1 MTFQLTEEQTFI
13 QKAARDF
20 ARGEFDDDHI
30 LDLIER
36 QQFPQKTLKTACKLD
51 LIGLTW
57 PESAGGQECGIMDNV
72 LVTEQLCRRD
82 SSMGLALAFADMGAE
97 IVAQF
102 GTPDQI
108 KACNAPLLKGK
119 AVTALICPE
128 LGQEQGTICYR
139 KTDNTLVLTG
149 AASIVVNAGI
159 ADFLLVVAHPE
170 EGQGEPIMALLPKNM
185 PGITISEPRKKL
197 GMDMMPWNTVNFK
210 STEISTGTMIT
221 CDKKGINPVNIL
233 EQNLLLK
240 TAAMFLGMAQ
250 GAFDLALGYAKERE
264 QFRRKIAAFQGISQ
278 KIATMYTRLREGRAS
293 VYAAARACDEKSIGL
308 TDLTAAQLS
317 AQAMA
322 EFLTDEALQ
331 IHGGVGYMIEF
342 PVEHF
347 FRDVK
352 CLRTLLG
359 RKITRMDVI
368 SQRVIGRLN

>member
-20 ARGEFDDDHI
+20 ARGEFDNDQI
-30 LDLIER
+30 LDLIEKM
-36 QQFPQKTLKTACKLD
+36 QFPKKTLKTACKLD

-57 PESAGGQECGIMDNV
+57 PESAGGQECGIMESV
-72 LVTEQLCRRD
+72 LVTEELCRKD
-82 SSMGLALAFADMGAE
+82 STMGLALSFADIGAE
-97 IVAQF
+97 IVAIF
-102 GTPDQI
+102 GTTDQV
-108 KACNAPLLKGK
+108 KAFNAPLLKGK
-119 AVTALICPE
+119 SVTALIFPE
-128 LGQEQGTICYR
+128 LGQEQGPICYR
-139 KTDNTLVLTG
+139 KIDDTLVLNG
-149 AASIVVNAGI
+149 EASLVVNASI
-159 ADFLLVVAHPE
+159 ADFFLVVADPE
-170 EGQGEPIMALLPKNM
+170 DGQGERILLLLTKET
-185 PGITISEPRKKL
+185 PGIDVSEPRKKL
-197 GMDMMPWNTVNFK
+197 GMDMMPWNVVNFE
-210 STEISTGTMIT
+210 SAEISIKAMISR
-221 CDKKGINPVNIL
+221 DEKGGGPINIL

-240 TAAMFLGMAQ
+240 TAAMFLGIAQ

-278 KIATMYTRLREGRAS
+278 KIAAMYTRLREGRAL
-293 VYAAARACDEKSIGL
+293 VYAAAQAYDEKRIGL
-308 TDLTAAQLS
+308 TDLIAAQLS
-317 AQAMA
+317 AENLA

-359 RKITRMDVI
+359 RKITRMDLI